1 MSASRLSQ
9 FDRWL
14 SRAPSGPVRPFVTL
28 NARPGTLPPG
38 FAGEL
43 RDYLASLDDETD
55 EWQSLETEELLEVV
69 THPLQATNG
78 RALAPKDGCS
88 GCTCPGD
95 DCGTRKK
102 YKAAIT
108 LVRQIARRGGAV
120 VMMTGAC
127 RATRDFGHAFHVWFE
142 CSMEHR
148 IQRWVRWNK
157 LTPADAEAAITD
169 MAQRQEDWLNSAF
182 GPRSEGCGLY
192 CHLTL
197 NLDQMGEA
205 PLIQIVGDTVL
216 EWSAS
221 RARSLRR
228 RQPHDLRGESQAVQ
242 SGAGERV
249 VQFPQSK
256 TVRAL

>member
-1 MSASRLSQ
+1 MSPSRISQ

-14 SRAPSGPVRPFVTL
+14 NRAPASAVRPFVTL

-38 FAGEL
+38 FAEEL
-43 RDYLASLDDETD
+43 REYLSSLDDETD
-55 EWQSLETEELLEVV
+55 EWQAMETDELLELV

-78 RALAPKDGCS
+78 RALAPADGCS

-120 VMMTGAC
+120 VMLTGTC

-148 IQRWVRWNK
+148 IQRWARWNNI
-157 LTPADAEAAITD
+157 TSAEAETALTD
-169 MAQRQEDWLNSAF
+169 MARREEDWLTAAF
-182 GPRSEGCGLY
+182 GPRSEGCGMF

-197 NLDQMGEA
+197 NLDQLGKS

-216 EWSAS
+216 EWAAARG
-221 RARSLRR
+221 RAELTVLR
-228 RQPHDLRGESQAVQ
+228 
-242 SGAGERV
+242 
-249 VQFPQSK
+249 
-256 TVRAL
+256 